1 MSQTITLK
9 LSDTD
14 AAMLS
19 ELSEKE
25 GKTREELVLEA
36 LHNYLLC
43 CINNMIISLSPDVFE
58 ACSEI
63 IFEPETDKEILDR
76 RQKLMDLKPVWER

>member
-36 LHNYLLC
+36 LLC
-43 CINNMIISLSPDVFE
+43 RINNKIISLSPDVFE

>member
-1 MSQTITLK
+1 MSQTIALK

-25 GKTREELVLEA
+25 GKTREELV
-36 LHNYLLC
+36 
-43 CINNMIISLSPDVFE
+43 
-58 ACSEI
+58 CSAVLI
-63 IFEPETDKEILDR
+63 TRSFLFH
-76 RQKLMDLKPVWER
+76 LMSSRLAPR

>member
-43 CINNMIISLSPDVFE
+43 RIK
-58 ACSEI
+58 
-63 IFEPETDKEILDR
+63 EPLHKRWVICYN
-76 RQKLMDLKPVWER
+76 

>member
-25 GKTREELVLEA
+25 GKTREELVLG
-36 LHNYLLC
+36 NLC
-43 CINNMIISLSPDVFE
+43 
-58 ACSEI
+58 
-63 IFEPETDKEILDR
+63 TKGG
-76 RQKLMDLKPVWER
+76 

>member
-36 LHNYLLC
+36 LHNY
-43 CINNMIISLSPDVFE
+43 F
-58 ACSEI
+58 CSAVLI
-63 IFEPETDKEILDR
+63 TRSFLFH
-76 RQKLMDLKPVWER
+76 LMSSRLAPR